1 MPPPHPSPAT
11 GNNPAPK
18 EDASFRFSA
27 KILADAAAALFR
39 AAGSPAEEAS
49 TVARLLVAANLA
61 GHDSHGVARIPQYLR
76 NLRHGRVAPGR
87 KNTVLGDTGAVVRMS
102 ANFGYG
108 QTATL
113 EGVELLAERAAMH
126 NAAAVSVAEMTHNGR
141 QADYCAVGA
150 RRGVLTLIF
159 AASSGFNSIVA
170 PFGGLRARM
179 NTNPFAVGIPNGDD
193 PPLVFDIATSATTQ
207 GFLRVAADAGEKI
220 PPDLILD
227 SAGAPSVDPLDFYD
241 GGAILPFGER
251 QGYKGYLLNFM
262 VEALGGILT
271 GGGFM
276 GSPKRDSGGQCVLMI
291 GLKVAAFRE
300 MDAFKTELDALIG
313 YLKATRPVEGM
324 EVLAPGERSQRTG
337 QRRKREG
344 ILLPAVTLAAIQEEM
359 DHYATGIRL
368 ESAAMPGD
376 G

>member
-1 MPPPHPSPAT
+1 MTTSHSAPAT
-11 GNNPAPK
+11 GNNPAPGT
-18 EDASFRFSA
+18 AAAVRFSA
-27 KILADAAAALFR
+27 KSLADVAAALFR
-39 AAGSPAEEAS
+39 AAGSPAEEAA

-61 GHDSHGVARIPQYLR
+61 GHDSHGVVRIPQYLR
-76 NLRHGRVAPGR
+76 NLRRGRVSPGR
-87 KNTVLGDTGAVVRMS
+87 KNTVLTDAGAVVCMS

-113 EGVELLAERAAMH
+113 EGVELLAERVATH
-126 NAAAVSVAEMTHNGR
+126 NAAAVGVSDMTHNGR

-170 PFGGLRARM
+170 PFGGNRARM

-227 SAGAPSVDPLDFYD
+227 DHGAPSVEPMDFYN
-241 GGAILPFGER
+241 GGSILPFGGR

-262 VEALGGILT
+262 VEVLGGILT

-276 GSPKRDSGGQCVLMI
+276 GSPKRDAGGQCVLMI
-291 GLKVAAFRE
+291 GLNVAAFRE
-300 MDAFKTELDALIG
+300 MDAFKDELEALTG
-313 YLKATRPVEGM
+313 YLKATRPMEGM
-324 EVLAPGERSQRTG
+324 EVLAPGERSQRTE
-337 QRRKREG
+337 QRRLREG
-344 ILLPAVTLAAIQEEM
+344 ILIPAVALAAIQEEM
-359 DHYATGIRL
+359 DHYATGIQL
-368 ESAAMPGD
+368 ESEAMSKD

>member
-1 MPPPHPSPAT
+1 MTTSLS
-11 GNNPAPK
+11 APGAPD
-18 EDASFRFSA
+18 ETAAVRFSGET
-27 KILADAAAALFR
+27 LTGAATALFR
-39 AAGSPAEEAS
+39 AAGSPTEEAA

-61 GHDSHGVARIPQYLR
+61 GHDSHGVVRIPQYLR
-76 NLRHGRVAPGR
+76 NLRRGRVIPGR
-87 KNTVLGDTGAVVRMS
+87 KNTVLGDVGAVVRMS

-113 EGVELLAERAAMH
+113 EGVEVLAERVQTH
-126 NAAAVSVAEMTHNGR
+126 NAAAVAVSEMNHNGR
-141 QADYCAVGA
+141 QADYCAAGA

-170 PFGGLRARM
+170 PFGGHHGRM

-227 SAGAPSVDPLDFYD
+227 QHGAPSVEPMDFYH
-241 GGAILPFGER
+241 GGAILPFGGR

-262 VEALGGILT
+262 VEVLGGILT

-276 GSPKRDSGGQCVLMI
+276 GSPKRDAGGQCVLMI
-291 GLKVAAFRE
+291 GLNVRAFRE
-300 MDAFKTELDALIG
+300 RDAFKAELDALIG
-313 YLKATRPVEGM
+313 YLKATRTEEGM
-324 EVLAPGERSQRTG
+324 EVLAPGERSLRTEK
-337 QRRKREG
+337 RRRREG
-344 ILLPAVTLAAIQEEM
+344 ILLPAVTLAAIQEEL
-359 DHYATGIRL
+359 DHYGTGIRL
-368 ESAAMPGD
+368 ESAAMERHQ
-376 G
+376 